1 MTIETL
7 YQQMLAAMGPGTG
20 SKPESHLPRRLG
32 RFSGAV
38 FSFRIPTGA
47 TWITHWLI

>member
-32 RFSGAV
+32 RFSGAY
-38 FSFRIPTGA
+38 SRSEYQLAQRGLRTG
-47 TWITHWLI
+47 

>member
-7 YQQMLAAMGPGTG
+7 YQQMLAAMGPRHWLQAGIPPAETPWEILWG
-20 SKPESHLPRRLG
+20 
-32 RFSGAV
+32 V